1 MSEVSFMIVCKF
13 GGSSVAEAQQ
23 VRKVK
28 QIVDSDPR
36 RQIVVVSAP
45 GKRSKE
51 DEKVTDMLYAC
62 NAMVQQGLSCKDLF
76 KKISLRYTTIFSD
89 LGMQSKPFLPVL
101 EEVRQMIDAGHGA
114 EYAASRGEYL
124 AARMVATF
132 FGWEFLDTDPLIVI
146 NHDGTVNPQTF
157 DNLKKAL
164 KPKVKYVVPGFYG
177 CDPEGKVK
185 TFSRGGSDITGA
197 ILASASNAETYENW
211 TDVSGVFA
219 VDPRLTSDAKVIQEM
234 TYREVRE
241 LAGVGAGVFH
251 EEAIAPIIASCIP
264 INVKNTNAPLDAGT
278 MILPTREIGDR
289 LLVGISAKGG
299 FSRLSLRKL
308 MLFKRSGIRHALL
321 TMLHIFGIR
330 PTFSLFGIDSMV
342 WFFETTQASESVL
355 NAMCSRLKSEFEL
368 EEVGVDHGHAVVG
381 IVGAGVMQDSSVIAK
396 STIALA
402 KDKISLNFYNYGSSD
417 TSILIGVN
425 ADQAQDAVKSLYKA
439 LF

>member
-1 MSEVSFMIVCKF
+1 MIVCKF
-13 GGSSVAEAQQ
+13 GGSSVADAQQ
-23 VRKVK
+23 IRKVK
-28 QIVDSDPR
+28 QIVDADPQ
-36 RQIVVVSAP
+36 RQVVVVSAP
-45 GKRSKE
+45 GKRSKD

-62 NAMVQQGLSCKDLF
+62 NAMVQQGSSCKDLF
-76 KKISLRYTTIFSD
+76 KKVALRYTTILSD
-89 LGMQSKPFLPVL
+89 LGMQAKPFLPVL

-132 FGWEFLDTDPLIVI
+132 FGWEFLDTDPEIVI
-146 NHDGTVNPQTF
+146 NHDGTVNPETWN
-157 DNLKKAL
+157 NLKRAL
-164 KPKVKYVVPGFYG
+164 KPKTKYVVPGFYG

-197 ILASASNAETYENW
+197 ILSSAAKADTYENW
-211 TDVSGVFA
+211 TDVSGVFS
-219 VDPRLTSDAKVIQEM
+219 VDPRLVPEAKVIKQM

-251 EEAIAPIIASCIP
+251 EEAIAPILASGIT
-264 INVKNTNAPLDAGT
+264 INVKNTNAPMDDGT
-278 MILPTREIGDR
+278 FILPTREKGEHP
-289 LLVGISAKGG
+289 LVGVSAKSG

-308 MLFKRSGIRHALL
+308 MLFKKSGIRHALL

-330 PTFSLFGIDSMV
+330 PTFSLFGVDSII
-342 WFFETTQASESVL
+342 WFFETTQASDSVI

-368 EEVGVDHGHAVVG
+368 EEVSVDHGHAIVG
-381 IVGAGVMQDSSVIAK
+381 IIGSGVMQDSSVIAK
-396 STIALA
+396 STTALAEDKIAL
-402 KDKISLNFYNYGSSD
+402 NFFNYGSSD

-425 ADQAQDAVKSLYKA
+425 ATQAQDAVKSLYRA

>member
-1 MSEVSFMIVCKF
+1 MIVCKF

-23 VRKVK
+23 IRKVK

-36 RQIVVVSAP
+36 RQILIVSAP
-45 GKRSKE
+45 GKRSKD

-62 NAMVQQGLSCKDLF
+62 NAMVQQGLTCKDQF
-76 KKISLRYTTIFSD
+76 KKIAKRYTSILAE
-89 LGMQSKPFLPVL
+89 LGMDTKPFLPIL

-124 AARMVATF
+124 AAKMVATF

-146 NHDGTVNPQTF
+146 NHDGTVNPQTWT
-157 DNLKKAL
+157 NLKTAI
-164 KPKVKYVVPGFYG
+164 KPKIQYVVPGFYG

-197 ILASASNAETYENW
+197 ILASAANAETYENW
-211 TDVSGVFA
+211 TDVSGVFS
-219 VDPRLTSDAKVIQEM
+219 VDPRLIPDAKVITEM

-251 EEAIAPIIASCIP
+251 EEAIAPILASNIP

-278 MILPTREIGDR
+278 MILPMREIGDHP
-289 LLVGISAKGG
+289 LVGISAKGG

-308 MLFKRSGIRHALL
+308 MLFKRTGIRHALL
-321 TMLHIFGIR
+321 TMLHIFGVR

-342 WFFETTQASESVL
+342 WFFDSTQASESVL
-355 NAMCSRLKSEFEL
+355 NAMCSRLKSEFDL
-368 EEVGVDHGHAVVG
+368 EEAGVDHGHAVVG
-381 IVGAGVMQDSSVIAK
+381 IVGSGVMQDSSVIAK
-396 STIALA
+396 STTALA
-402 KDKISLNFYNYGSSD
+402 QDKIELNFFNYGSSD
-417 TSILIGVN
+417 TSVLLGVN
-425 ADQAQDAVKSLYKA
+425 NEQAQDAVKCLYKA

>member
-1 MSEVSFMIVCKF
+1 MIVCKF

-23 VRKVK
+23 IRKVK
-28 QIVDSDPR
+28 QIVDADPR
-36 RQIVVVSAP
+36 RQIVIVSAP
-45 GKRSKE
+45 GKRSKD

-62 NAMVQQGLSCKDLF
+62 NAMVQQGLSCKDQF
-76 KKISLRYTTIFSD
+76 KKIAQRYTSILAE
-89 LGMQSKPFLPVL
+89 LGMDTKPFLPIL

-124 AARMVATF
+124 AAKMVASF

-146 NHDGTVNPQTF
+146 NHDGTVNPQTWN
-157 DNLKKAL
+157 NLKTAI
-164 KPKVKYVVPGFYG
+164 KPKMKYIVPGFYG
-177 CDPEGKVK
+177 CDTEGKVK

-197 ILASASNAETYENW
+197 ILASAANAETYENW
-211 TDVSGVFA
+211 TDVSGVFS
-219 VDPRLTSDAKVIQEM
+219 VDPRLITDAKVINEM

-251 EEAIAPIIASCIP
+251 EEAIAPILASNIP

-278 MILPTREIGDR
+278 MILPMREVGDHP
-289 LLVGISAKGG
+289 LVGISAKGG

-308 MLFKRSGIRHALL
+308 MLFKRTGIRHALL
-321 TMLHIFGIR
+321 TMLHIFGVR

-342 WFFETTQASESVL
+342 WFFASAQASESVL
-355 NAMCSRLKSEFEL
+355 NAMCSRLKSEFDL

-381 IVGAGVMQDSSVIAK
+381 IVGSGVMQDSTVIAK
-396 STIALA
+396 STTALA
-402 KDKISLNFYNYGSSD
+402 QDKIELNFFNYGSSD
-417 TSILIGVN
+417 TSILLGVN
-425 ADQAQDAVKSLYKA
+425 NDQAQDAVKCLYKA

>member
-1 MSEVSFMIVCKF
+1 MIVCKF

-23 VRKVK
+23 IRKVK

-36 RQIVVVSAP
+36 RQIVIVSAP
-45 GKRSKE
+45 GKRSKD

-62 NAMVQQGLSCKDLF
+62 NALVQQGLSSKDLF
-76 KKISLRYTTIFSD
+76 KKISLRYTSILTD
-89 LGMQSKPFLPVL
+89 LGVPAKPFLPVL

-146 NHDGTVNPQTF
+146 NHDGTVNPHTWE
-157 DNLKKAL
+157 NLKKAL
-164 KPKVKYVVPGFYG
+164 KPNVKYVVPGFYG
-177 CDPEGKVK
+177 CNPEGKVK

-197 ILASASNAETYENW
+197 ILASAAKAEIYENW
-211 TDVSGVFA
+211 TDVSGVFS
-219 VDPRLTSDAKVIQEM
+219 VDPRLISDAKVIKEM

-251 EEAIAPIIASCIP
+251 EEAIAPILASGIP

-278 MILPTREIGDR
+278 MILPTREIGDHP
-289 LLVGISAKGG
+289 LVGISAKGG

-308 MLFKRSGIRHALL
+308 MLFKRTGIRHALL
-321 TMLHIFGIR
+321 TMLHIFGVR
-330 PTFSLFGIDSMV
+330 PSFSLFGIDSMV
-342 WFFETTQASESVL
+342 WFFETSQASDSVL
-355 NAMCSRLKSEFEL
+355 NAMCSRLKSEFNL
-368 EEVGVDHGHAVVG
+368 EEVGVDHGHAIVG
-381 IVGAGVMQDSSVIAK
+381 IVGSGVMQDSSVIAK
-396 STIALA
+396 STTALA
-402 KDKISLNFYNYGSSD
+402 TDKINLNFFNYGSSD
-417 TSILIGVN
+417 TSILLGVHS
-425 ADQAQDAVKSLYKA
+425 DQAQDAVKSLYRA